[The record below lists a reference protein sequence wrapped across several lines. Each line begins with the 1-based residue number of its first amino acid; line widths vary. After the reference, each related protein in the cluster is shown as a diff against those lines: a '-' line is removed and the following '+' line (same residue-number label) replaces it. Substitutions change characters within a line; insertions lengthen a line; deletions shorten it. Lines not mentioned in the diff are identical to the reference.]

1 MYDVSYFHKTY
12 NRFINISVNEIGSCI
27 VNKQYNALMESH
39 VINITCIYQSIHGS
53 LYTCRL
59 IIDLGIR
66 KFILKAYYTE
76 RAIAYYIGY

>member
-27 VNKQYNALMESH
+27 INKQYNALMESH
-39 VINITCIYQSIHGS
+39 VLDITCIYQSIHGY
-53 LYTCRL
+53 LYRL

-66 KFILKAYYTE
+66 KFILKAYYNE
-76 RAIAYYIGY
+76 RAFAYAIGY